1 MRLTNL
7 SLGSGLRH
15 VPEEEDQV
23 RRQDAQ
29 VFALY
34 QLQNRL
40 CIHTSGKEAES
51 AKRVRPGR
59 STTCMR
65 PHSADARYSYS
76 AKYIEGL
83 ENRLG
88 RMESL
93 LRLSGLLSQDDGG
106 KTDLGTLEKR
116 LADRS
121 FVNGLNAAN
130 ASSSQGQNTI
140 NTPNA
145 SGPQT
150 QPITAPQSH
159 QPSPRVDTHS
169 MSPRTA
175 ATSPGSQKDETEV
188 EALSDM
194 MCSLVTNNCGE
205 TRYIGKVLLVSV

>member
-1 MRLTNL
+1 M
-7 SLGSGLRH
+7 
-15 VPEEEDQV
+15 PQEEDQV
-23 RRQDAQ
+23 RWENAQ

-34 QLQNRL
+34 QLQDRL
-40 CIHTSGKEAES
+40 CLHTSGKETES
-51 AKRVRPGR
+51 SKRVCSSMPPTDFVGVKCECANAGSSR
-59 STTCMR
+59 
-65 PHSADARYSYS
+65 

-121 FVNGLNAAN
+121 AASGL
-130 ASSSQGQNTI
+130 
-140 NTPNA
+140 NTPNPPTA
-145 SGPQT
+145 QQSATANVSNHVANPT
-150 QPITAPQSH
+150 QPSTAPQSH
-159 QPSPRVDTHS
+159 QPSPQLDSLS
-169 MSPRTA
+169 MSPHTTS
-175 ATSPGSQKDETEV
+175 TSPGSQKESETEV

-205 TRYIGKVLLVSV
+205 TRYIGNYTFYYIPR